1 MEDQPNAQTLDVCS
15 NFLTVATAMRE
26 LAERL
31 TFFCSD
37 PEHVPRLTVLSGEL
51 KKIGWNSLFVSSTI
65 DNLSRLSMIG
75 TRPSAYEPSLELI
88 RQMDSLMVAVDY
100 LNRSVK
106 SLKSERLNLNSSLKE
121 VDEAFQCLAEKL
133 GEVIGECQRS

>member
-1 MEDQPNAQTLDVCS
+1 MEDQPNAQTLDVRG
-15 NFLTVATAMRE
+15 NFHTVANAMRE
-26 LAERL
+26 LADRL

-37 PEHVPRLTVLSGEL
+37 PEQVRLSVLSGEL
-51 KKIGWNSLFVSSTI
+51 KQIGWNSLFVSSTI
-65 DNLSRLSMIG
+65 DNLSRLTMIG
-75 TRPSAYEPSLELI
+75 TRPFVNESVSEVK
-88 RQMDSLMVAVDY
+88 RQIDSLLVAVNY

-106 SLKSERLNLNSSLKE
+106 SLKSERVNLNNSLEE